1 MLLSATG
8 RASACLALA
17 GSTGHQQALV
27 APRGLRQA
35 RLGLRH
41 RCRPSDHSRR
51 QRVQTTAE
59 AVLHGRDTVAL
70 PLDYY
75 KMLSVSG
82 VCSRDSLARALEKSL
97 TSPPSVGYSQ
107 QCLLARGSTLKRAV
121 ETLLDPQGRR
131 VYDDA
136 LLAGKITEE
145 VPEEF
150 VPGVLALLL
159 EAGDPQTVVAAGE
172 EWLSTHRRDSRVRDV
187 ALSTA
192 LAHREVALTCV
203 KKYGDAVSAAGMLRV
218 AGELLRRHRAA
229 PGLQQQVAEALAELQ
244 PALACQLVALPLE
257 QFQERERG
265 LQVAISVMTDSSGAK
280 RGMGKQQ
287 FLDRLSEQ
295 LTAEEQI
302 TAYEAAG
309 SRYAELPSE
318 LYDVALAYIASAA
331 SSGRAAQLDK
341 ALAALAAAA
350 AAVPPG
356 ALGQASDSGVRQLA
370 ERRAIDEQH
379 RRQVA
384 YAVCQLLLGDTAAA
398 ADTLGLSA
406 GSPVKCERSMLAFV
420 KANCPDPSDPL
431 PGLCVLAQRWV
442 ADVALGSFRGTQG
455 ATFSLEGWFELGP
468 VRRYVSRRDP
478 SVDVSHPLLASA
490 QRAAAVAAA
499 PLIGGLAGVLS
510 WLGLLAGSQN
520 EEQQE
525 HDEGLYGEKGEEAE
539 EEQLG
544 MDGPVAAASSAAAGP
559 SAAPAQAAEPLFD
572 QFSATSALPAAPARQ
587 AAAPAPRMPPGR
599 SSAEVAGA
607 AAAHD
612 MSQVDMRAS
621 RSSRQAAR
629 PPPSAAP
636 AAAAPGPPSPREL
649 QPRHTAR
656 PDLTARS
663 ASIPAPAGP
672 VEVPPQ
678 AAEGD
683 EAAREF
689 DANVAFAMQPVE
701 QLTPL
706 TGEERMWDTVEQR
719 TVRWGRLAAT
729 AALLAG
735 GIVLLARSLLMPGQ
749 PPAAVAGMQA
759 SPAPVAVAVPAPA
772 ASAPVLSRTQAAT
785 VVAQWQAVKARA
797 LGPEHDTSGLRG
809 ILRGEVLVQ
818 WQDRARQIQ
827 SKGWHYLHSMEA
839 SQINSVKQSADG
851 SAALVSA
858 TFREAVEAHRGPNE
872 PVQAFRSEYSV
883 DYELVPEGDTWV
895 ITGAVVRY

>member
-1 MLLSATG
+1 MSAV
-8 RASACLALA
+8 CLCCYA
-17 GSTGHQQALV
+17 
-27 APRGLRQA
+27 
-35 RLGLRH
+35 
-41 RCRPSDHSRR
+41 
-51 QRVQTTAE
+51 
-59 AVLHGRDTVAL
+59 
-70 PLDYY
+70 
-75 KMLSVSG
+75 
-82 VCSRDSLARALEKSL
+82 
-97 TSPPSVGYSQ
+97 
-107 QCLLARGSTLKRAV
+107 
-121 ETLLDPQGRR
+121 
-131 VYDDA
+131 
-136 LLAGKITEE
+136 
-145 VPEEF
+145 
-150 VPGVLALLL
+150 
-159 EAGDPQTVVAAGE
+159 
-172 EWLSTHRRDSRVRDV
+172 
-187 ALSTA
+187 
-192 LAHREVALTCV
+192 ALTVMFCFPFL
-203 KKYGDAVSAAGMLRV
+203 AVR
-218 AGELLRRHRAA
+218 
-229 PGLQQQVAEALAELQ
+229 
-244 PALACQLVALPLE
+244 C
-257 QFQERERG
+257 
-265 LQVAISVMTDSSGAK
+265 
-280 RGMGKQQ
+280 
-287 FLDRLSEQ
+287 
-295 LTAEEQI
+295 
-302 TAYEAAG
+302 
-309 SRYAELPSE
+309 
-318 LYDVALAYIASAA
+318 
-331 SSGRAAQLDK
+331 
-341 ALAALAAAA
+341 
-350 AAVPPG
+350 
-356 ALGQASDSGVRQLA
+356 
-370 ERRAIDEQH
+370 
-379 RRQVA
+379 
-384 YAVCQLLLGDTAAA
+384 
-398 ADTLGLSA
+398 
-406 GSPVKCERSMLAFV
+406 
-420 KANCPDPSDPL
+420 
-431 PGLCVLAQRWV
+431 
-442 ADVALGSFRGTQG
+442 
-455 ATFSLEGWFELGP
+455 
-468 VRRYVSRRDP
+468 RRYVSRRDP

-607 AAAHD
+607 AAAHN

-735 GIVLLARSLLMPGQ
+735 GVVLLARSLLMPGQ

-827 SKGWHYLHSMEA
+827 SKGW
-839 SQINSVKQSADG
+839 
-851 SAALVSA
+851 
-858 TFREAVEAHRGPNE
+858 
-872 PVQAFRSEYSV
+872 
-883 DYELVPEGDTWV
+883 
-895 ITGAVVRY
+895 